1 MDLKG
6 TESTPGAAPVVAPTS
21 QDREAIAAEQ
31 DNAWAD
37 DQTDVG
43 GGEVAADGAIK
54 EDDGVITDKPGMAS
68 VTPAPKPG
76 AVVAGGAEGEPAKPE
91 GEKPA
96 GEVATDQTVTPEKK
110 AADYWKKITDVFPG
124 ATKAVDS
131 PKFKAWYATLTDADK
146 AIASDL
152 DKADDAVKLMGR
164 YYDDVDSGRV
174 KEPEPPA
181 PPKAF
186 EIGEYLTGR
195 NLADLKI
202 KKADG
207 TETTLG
213 SMAAPEEFGEII
225 GAMGAIQSASEQAIV
240 GHFQGQIKQLTAQ
253 VAQLVERLGDKDLAG
268 KVPDFSETVK
278 DPAFAAFRDRSP
290 LLKNAWASG
299 DADQRAEVI
308 SMFRAD
314 KAKSTVADANL
325 AQRRTTDAKNDL
337 HKGSLRG
344 GGSQPR
350 TGAGDAT
357 VAEQQD
363 TAWDTPLDVEGAK
376 V

>member
-1 MDLKG
+1 MDRTV
-6 TESTPGAAPVVAPTS
+6 TESTPGAAPVVAPSS

-31 DNAWAD
+31 DQAWAD
-37 DQTDVG
+37 DKTDVG
-43 GGEVAADGAIK
+43 AGEVAADGAVK
-54 EDDGVITDKPGMAS
+54 EDDGVITDKPGMAA

-76 AVVAGGAEGEPAKPE
+76 AVVAGESGEPAAKSDDS
-91 GEKPA
+91 K
-96 GEVATDQTVTPEKK
+96 TDEAAAAQVVTPEQK
-110 AADYWKKITDVFPG
+110 AADYWKKVKEVHPDALSV
-124 ATKAVDS
+124 VDT
-131 PKFKAWYATLTDADK
+131 PKFKAWYAGLSDVDK
-146 AIASDL
+146 AVAADL
-152 DKADDAVKLMGR
+152 DKPDEAVRLMGR
-164 YYDDVDSGRV
+164 FYADVTAGRV

-195 NLADLKI
+195 KISDLKI

-213 SMAAPEEFGEII
+213 AMAAPEEFGEII

-240 GHFQGQIKQLTAQ
+240 NHFGGLIQQLTGKIE
-253 VAQLVERLGDKDLAG
+253 QLQERLGASDLAA
-268 KVPDFSETVK
+268 KVPDAPSVVN

-314 KAKSTVADANL
+314 KARATVADASLN
-325 AQRRTTDAKNDL
+325 QRRSNAAKGDL
-337 HKGSLRG
+337 HRGTLRG
-344 GGSQPR
+344 GAPGTSR
-350 TGAGDAT
+350 TQDDKTVGQEQDA
-357 VAEQQD
+357 
-363 TAWDTPLDVEGAK
+363 AWDTPIEVEGAK